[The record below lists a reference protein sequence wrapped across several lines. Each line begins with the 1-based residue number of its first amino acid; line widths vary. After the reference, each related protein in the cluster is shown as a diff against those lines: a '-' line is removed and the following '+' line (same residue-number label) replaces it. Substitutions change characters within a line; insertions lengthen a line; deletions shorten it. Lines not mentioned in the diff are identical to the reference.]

1 MNHDLADDAAGA
13 RWLAALDAGTPWR
26 DALEQHL
33 VAIDLV
39 EAERTMQVLKE
50 GRGAWC
56 PLAIDRPALLDR
68 PATAWLFGNALS
80 GTATV
85 LGRLGYRVVLFDP
98 SATRGAVAVHRDRL
112 NGGGRARHRAWVQA
126 LASTSLDDGSGPPE
140 LAVVEGPVPRA
151 LDPKGG
157 LVRALMELGAKRV
170 WHVGDNRLGYKRSTG
185 VRADLRVRSPLRFMR
200 DALFGEGR
208 SLAGF
213 RRAVAPLGPARS
225 LALYPHRWDFSL
237 VVGLDGHR
245 GPDLFLGP
253 GERANRIKIA
263 GHRLGLFP
271 WLTPSFAVGGP
282 AGETSFVDR
291 ILAEVGARTGEDPG
305 RLEHLI
311 ATRGNNAL
319 LLTDGARS
327 GECDSEGGGQA
338 TGRFAV
344 HVPLGADQER
354 QVRRH
359 HRLLE
364 CLHESGAPRIATP
377 EPLWCGN
384 IDGLFVQ
391 VERRVGSLNAAQLV
405 DERDRE
411 TVVLPGCVSILAAA
425 RADDGPPR
433 VLDDAELAE
442 HVHGRAEAVAR
453 RAARPETADAVRA
466 LADRLGEVLANEPI
480 ARVFGHGD
488 LRAKHVAIEA
498 DGTPVALLDL
508 GCAQPSDLPLV
519 DLLNLVLHDRKDD
532 ARSSLGAAW
541 CEARERRLP
550 APLERVLDDY
560 VERLELPRAYDDAIR
575 AAYPLFVAAS
585 AERYWDYSRPRWV
598 HRQFGL

>member
-1 MNHDLADDAAGA
+1 VNHDLAGDAAGA
-13 RWLAALDAGTPWR
+13 RWLAALDAGAPWR

-33 VAIDLV
+33 CAIDPI

-50 GRGAWC
+50 GRGAWV
-56 PLAIDRPALLDR
+56 PLAIDGPATRERPAV
-68 PATAWLFGNALS
+68 AWLFGNALS

-85 LGRLGYRVVLFDP
+85 LARLGLRVVLFDP
-98 SATRGAVAVHRDRL
+98 STTRGAIAVHRDRW
-112 NGGGRARHRAWVQA
+112 NGSGQVRHRVWTRA
-126 LASTSLDDGSGPPE
+126 LAAMELDDGSGPPA
-140 LAVVEGPVPRA
+140 LAVVEGPVPSA
-151 LDPKGG
+151 LDPAGG
-157 LVRALMELGAKRV
+157 LVHALTEFGAKRV

-185 VRADLRVRSPLRFMR
+185 VRADLRVRSPLRFVR

-208 SLAGF
+208 TLAGF
-213 RRAVAPLGPARS
+213 RRAVGPLGPARS

-237 VVGLDGHR
+237 VVGLDGRR

-253 GERANRIKIA
+253 GERSNRVKIA

-271 WLTPSFAVGGP
+271 WLTPSFAVGAP
-282 AGETSFVDR
+282 VPERSFVDHV
-291 ILAEVGARTGEDPG
+291 LGEVGARTGEDPG

-319 LLTDGARS
+319 LLTSGAGTRS
-327 GECDSEGGGQA
+327 SS
-338 TGRFAV
+338 GRFAV

-364 CLHESGAPRIATP
+364 GLRTTGAPELATP
-377 EPLWCGN
+377 EPLWSGV

-391 VERRVGSLNAAQLV
+391 VERRVGALNAAQLV
-405 DERDRE
+405 DERVRE
-411 TVVLPGCVSILAAA
+411 RVALPGCVSILAAA

-433 VLDDAELAE
+433 VLDEAELAE
-442 HVHGRAEAVAR
+442 HVYGRAEAVAA
-453 RAARPETADAVRA
+453 RAGRDETARAVRGLANRLGEA
-466 LADRLGEVLANEPI
+466 LADEPFP
-480 ARVFGHGD
+480 RVFGHGD
-488 LRAKHVAIEA
+488 LRAKHVAVEA

-541 CEARERRLP
+541 IEARERRLP
-550 APLERVLDDY
+550 RALEAVLAEY
-560 VERLELPRAYDDAIR
+560 VERLGLSRAYDDAIR
-575 AAYPLFVAAS
+575 AAYPLFVAAA

-598 HRQFGL
+598 HRQFAI

>member
-13 RWLAALDAGTPWR
+13 RWLAALDAGAPWR

-33 VAIDLV
+33 CAVDLV

-50 GRGAWC
+50 GRGAWV
-56 PLAIDRPALLDR
+56 PLAIEEPATRERPAV
-68 PATAWLFGNALS
+68 AWLFGNALS

-85 LGRLGYRVVLFDP
+85 LARLGFRVVVFDP
-98 SATRGAVAVHRDRL
+98 SATRGAIAVHRDRW
-112 NGGGRARHRAWVQA
+112 NGSGHVHHRVWSRA
-126 LASTSLDDGSGPPE
+126 LAASDLEGGDGPPA
-140 LAVVEGPVPRA
+140 LAVVEGPVPNA
-151 LDPKGG
+151 LDPAGG
-157 LVRALMELGAKRV
+157 LVRALTECGARRV

-185 VRADLRVRSPLRFMR
+185 VRADLRVRSPLRFVR

-208 SLAGF
+208 TLAGF
-213 RRAVAPLGPARS
+213 RRAVEPLGPARS

-237 VVGLDGHR
+237 VVGLDDRR

-253 GERANRIKIA
+253 GERSNRVKIA
-263 GHRLGLFP
+263 GYRLGLFP
-271 WLTPSFAVGGP
+271 WLTPSFAVGAP
-282 AGETSFVDR
+282 VPERSLVDR
-291 ILAEVGARTGEDPG
+291 ILREVGVRTGEDPG

-319 LLTDGARS
+319 LLTNGT
-327 GECDSEGGGQA
+327 GGG
-338 TGRFAV
+338 TSSGRFAV

-364 CLHESGAPRIATP
+364 RLRVGGGTRLATP
-377 EPLWCGN
+377 EPLWSGA
-384 IDGLFVQ
+384 IDGVFVQ
-391 VERRVGSLNAAQLV
+391 VERRVGAINAAQLV

-411 TVVLPGCVSILAAA
+411 RVALPGCVALLAAA
-425 RADDGPPR
+425 RADDGSPR
-433 VLDDAELAE
+433 VLDEVELAE
-442 HVHGRAEAVAR
+442 HVHGRAEAVAA
-453 RAARPETADAVRA
+453 RAGREETARAVHA
-466 LADRLGEVLANEPI
+466 LADRLAEALVNEPI
-480 ARVFGHGD
+480 PRVFGHGD
-488 LRAKHVAIEA
+488 LRAKHVAVET

-541 CEARERRLP
+541 IEARERRLP
-550 APLERVLDDY
+550 AALEAVLADY
-560 VERLELPRAYDDAIR
+560 VERLGLSRAYDDAIR
-575 AAYPLFVAAS
+575 AAYPLFVAAA

-598 HRQFGL
+598 HRQFAI